1 MHSNSIKQGDGLSVL
16 KRVIGFM
23 LHYYRYLFI
32 LVIGCILVSAVCTVT
47 AATFPQTLIRDYLE
61 PMLKSGSQDF
71 SGLLQD
77 IIRLCCLMA
86 VGCLLYTS
94 PSPRD

>member
-47 AATFPQTLIRDYLE
+47 AATFPR
-61 PMLKSGSQDF
+61 P
-71 SGLLQD
+71 
-77 IIRLCCLMA
+77 
-86 VGCLLYTS
+86 
-94 PSPRD
+94 